1 MLFQFFKFI
10 SVTFFYFCGY
20 FFAGIGKSKE
30 ERISKQGQCVYRY
43 LLNMGPVY
51 IKIGQI
57 LATRSDLIPANWVQT
72 LRELQDNV
80 PSMNEADTKKILAKD
95 LSSPFEEVFS
105 EFSFQPIASGSIAQ
119 VHSAILLTGQK
130 VAVKIVKKNVRHQ
143 LKQNLDII
151 QFFVA
156 ILNLIVPSIREISL
170 PERLRELRTLLIIQ
184 ADMKQEAQKQEAVY
198 VNFKNHPYVKVPA
211 IVSELSTSNLLFME
225 FVEGIPGKDV
235 HKVELE
241 RSVLARRFQ
250 DTIYTMLY
258 MHGLCHGDPHPGNI
272 FFTKDGSIILMD
284 YGITVQL
291 SEDEKWGLSSF
302 YYACTRREWNVAV
315 ERFTQHFVTDKDG
328 INSNWREYAQEI
340 RSVLQYHF
348 DLNKTQWSTVSYFQD
363 VSKILHKYCAR
374 YTTNFT
380 KVELV
385 FLSCEGFATQ
395 IYPDIDI
402 WSNARK
408 FTDRYSPYIS
418 PEVKKTFDIYFQKTA
433 PTSLAMRDRA
443 DLSLVAPTH
452 INRYFFPSTYPVF
465 VKKADKSKIEDFD
478 GNVFVDISCGYGP
491 HLLGYAHPAVNQ
503 AISEAMANGFVNA
516 IGSEAELKMAE
527 MLVEALPG
535 AEKAILS
542 NSGTESILQAMR
554 LCRAY
559 RKKDR
564 VVKFEGHYHGFSDQG
579 MVSSWFRF
587 TGDKLNPQPIA
598 GTQGTNSATVKNTLV
613 LQYGYIE
620 GLERLRDEA
629 SDLACVICEPMPSLL
644 ADYDVGFLT
653 KLREICT
660 ELDIPLIFDEVVSGF
675 RVAYGGVQNLTG
687 ITPDLTCLGKVIGGG
702 LPCGAIVGKQKLI
715 DIGKSSQDPFSDYE
729 KKAFVGGTMSGN
741 SITCLAGTAALTYLK
756 EHPDIYVQLENNT
769 NWLAGKLVEIGR
781 QKGVA
786 IQVKANRS
794 IFSLTFGHKSAKYFR
809 EKQAGSN
816 FKVNLALAYY
826 MRKYGIYMPELH
838 TLMLSA
844 AHTQEDLE
852 LICTGFDL
860 SLQEMLADG
869 FFTL

>member
-1 MLFQFFKFI
+1 MLFQLFKFVV
-10 SVTFFYFCGY
+10 VTFIYLCGY
-20 FFAGIGKSKE
+20 FITTIGKNKE
-30 ERISKQGQCVYRY
+30 ERNFKQGQWIYSY
-43 LLNMGPVY
+43 FLYMGPVY

-57 LATRSDLIPANWVQT
+57 LATRSDLITKNWLQV

-80 PSMNEADTKKILAKD
+80 PHMDEANTRKIITKD
-95 LSSPFEEVFS
+95 LPLAFEQVFS

-119 VHSAILLTGQK
+119 VHSATLLTGQK
-130 VAVKIVKKNVRHQ
+130 VAVKVVKNNVLNQ

-151 QFFVA
+151 QFFIG
-156 ILNLIVPSIREISL
+156 ILDLLVLSV
-170 PERLRELRTLLIIQ
+170 RELDLPKRLQELRALLVIQ
-184 ADMKQEAQKQEAVY
+184 TDMKHEAQKQEEVY
-198 VNFKNHPYVKVPA
+198 TNFKNHPYVRVPA
-211 IVSELSTSNLLFME
+211 VIQEFSTSNLLFME
-225 FVEGIPGKDV
+225 FMEGISGKDF
-235 HKVELE
+235 HKVELKPNL
-241 RSVLARRFQ
+241 LAQRFQ

-272 FFTKDGSIILMD
+272 FFTKDGSIILLD

-302 YYACTRREWNVAV
+302 YYACSRKEWDIAV
-315 ERFTQHFVTDKDG
+315 ERFTQHFVTDKDY
-328 INSNWREYAQEI
+328 INLNWDYYEQEI
-340 RSVLQYHF
+340 KSILQYHF
-348 DLNKTQWSTVSYFQD
+348 DISKTRWSTVRYFQD
-363 VSKILHKYCAR
+363 VSKVLGKYQSR

-395 IYPDIDI
+395 IDPNIDI
-402 WSNARK
+402 WDNARK

-418 PEVKKTFDIYFQKTA
+418 PAVKETFDTYFQKKA
-433 PTSLAMRDRA
+433 PSSLAMRDRA
-443 DLSLVAPTH
+443 NNSLVAPTH

-478 GNVFVDISCGYGP
+478 GNVFVDISCGYGS
-491 HLLGYAHPAVNQ
+491 HLLGYAHPVINQ
-503 AISEAMANGFVNA
+503 AISEALANGFVNA
-516 IGSEAELKMAE
+516 IGSEAELKLAE
-527 MLVEALPG
+527 ILVEALPN
-535 AEKAILS
+535 AEKTILS
-542 NSGTESILQAMR
+542 NSGTEAILQAMR

-559 RKKDR
+559 KKKDR
-564 VVKFEGHYHGFSDQG
+564 VAKFEGHYHGFSDQG

-587 TGDKLNPQPIA
+587 TGEKFNPQPIA
-598 GTQGTNSATVKNTLV
+598 GTQGTNSSTVKNTLV

-620 GLERLRDEA
+620 GLERLRSEA

-644 ADYDVGFLT
+644 ANYDVNFLT
-653 KLREICT
+653 KLRKICT

-675 RVAYGGVQNLTG
+675 RVAYGGVQNLAG

-702 LPCGAIVGKQKLI
+702 LPCGAVVGKKKLV
-715 DIGKSSQDPFSDYE
+715 DVGRSSQDPFTDYE

-756 EHPDIYVQLENNT
+756 KHPEIYVKLDNDT
-769 NWLAGKLVEIGR
+769 NWLAQKLLEIGHK
-781 QKGVA
+781 QGVP
-786 IQVKANRS
+786 IQVKANHS
-794 IFSLTFGHKSAKYFR
+794 IFSLTFSYKPAKYFR

-826 MRKYGIYMPELH
+826 MRKHGIYMPELH

-852 LICTGFDL
+852 LICTAFDL
-860 SLQEMLADG
+860 SLQEMLEDG

>member
-1 MLFQFFKFI
+1 MLLQLFKFV
-10 SVTFFYFCGY
+10 SVTFFYLCGY
-20 FFAGIGKSKE
+20 FLTTVGTNKE
-30 ERISKQGQCVYRY
+30 ERISKQGQWIYRY
-43 LLNMGPVY
+43 LLYMGPVY

-57 LATRSDLIPANWVQT
+57 LATRSDLIPPNWVQI

-80 PSMNEADTKKILAKD
+80 PYMDEADTRKIITKD
-95 LSSPFEEVFS
+95 LPLAFENVFS

-119 VHSAILLTGQK
+119 VHRATLLTGQK
-130 VAVKIVKKNVRHQ
+130 VAVKVVKKNVRNQ

-151 QFFVA
+151 QLFVD
-156 ILNLIVPSIREISL
+156 ILDSVVPSVRELGL
-170 PERLRELRTLLIIQ
+170 PKRLQELRTLLIIQ
-184 ADMKQEAQKQEAVY
+184 ADMKQEAQNQELVY
-198 VNFKNHPYVKVPA
+198 NNFKDHPYIRVPA
-211 IVSELSTSNLLFME
+211 IIKDLSTSNLLFME
-225 FVEGIPGKDV
+225 FMEGIPGKDV
-235 HKVELE
+235 YKVELK
-241 RSVLARRFQ
+241 RNLLAQRFQ

-272 FFTKDGSIILMD
+272 FFTKDGSIILLD

-291 SEDEKWGLSSF
+291 NEDEKWGLSSF
-302 YYACTRREWNVAV
+302 YYACTRKEWDVAV
-315 ERFTQHFVTDKDG
+315 ERFTQHFVTDKDY
-328 INSNWREYAQEI
+328 INQNWNQYAQEI
-340 RSVLQYHF
+340 QNVLQYHF
-348 DLNKTQWSTVSYFQD
+348 DISTTQWSTVSYFQD
-363 VSKILHKYCAR
+363 VSKVLRKYRAR

-385 FLSCEGFATQ
+385 FLSCEGFASQ
-395 IYPDIDI
+395 IDPNIEI
-402 WSNARK
+402 WENARK
-408 FTDRYSPYIS
+408 FTDRYSPYMN
-418 PEVKKTFDIYFQKTA
+418 PKVKETFDIYFQQTA
-433 PTSLAMRDRA
+433 PSSLAMRDRA
-443 DLSLVAPTH
+443 DNSLVAPTH

-491 HLLGYAHPAVNQ
+491 HLLGYAHPVINQ
-503 AISEAMANGFVNA
+503 AISEAIANGFVNA
-516 IGSEAELKMAE
+516 IGHEAELELAE
-527 MLVEALPG
+527 ILVEALPG

-542 NSGTESILQAMR
+542 NSGTESILQAIR

-564 VVKFEGHYHGFSDQG
+564 VAKFEGHYHGFSDQG
-579 MVSSWFRF
+579 MISSWFRF
-587 TGDKLNPQPIA
+587 TGEKFNPQPIA
-598 GTQGTNSATVKNTLV
+598 GTQGTDSATVKNTLV

-620 GLERLRDEA
+620 GLERLRSEA
-629 SDLACVICEPMPSLL
+629 SELACVICEPMPSLL
-644 ADYDVGFLT
+644 ANYDVNFLT
-653 KLREICT
+653 KLRAICT

-675 RVAYGGVQNLTG
+675 RVAYGGVQNLAG
-687 ITPDLTCLGKVIGGG
+687 IFPDLTCLGKVIGGG
-702 LPCGAIVGKQKLI
+702 LPCGAVVGKKNLI

-741 SITCLAGTAALTYLK
+741 SMTCLAGTATLTYLK
-756 EHPDIYVQLENNT
+756 EHPEIYVKLDNNT
-769 NWLAGKLVEIGR
+769 NWLAQKLLEIGHSH
-781 QKGVA
+781 GVP

-794 IFSLTFGHKSAKYFR
+794 IFSLTFSHKNATYFR

-826 MRKYGIYMPELH
+826 MRKHGIYMPELH

-852 LICTGFDL
+852 LICTAFNL
-860 SLQEMLADG
+860 SLQEMLEDG

>member
-1 MLFQFFKFI
+1 MLFQLFKFI
-10 SVTFFYFCGY
+10 SVTLFYLCGY
-20 FFAGIGKSKE
+20 FITTLARNKE
-30 ERISKQGQCVYRY
+30 ERILKQGRWIYRY
-43 LLNMGPVY
+43 LLHMGPAY

-57 LATRSDLIPANWVQT
+57 LATRSDLIPEKWVQI
-72 LRELQDNV
+72 LQELQDNV
-80 PSMNEADTKKILAKD
+80 PFMPEADTRKIITQDLPLA
-95 LSSPFEEVFS
+95 FEQVFS

-119 VHSAILLTGQK
+119 VHSATLLTGQK
-130 VAVKIVKKNVRHQ
+130 VAVKVVKKNVRNQ

-156 ILNLIVPSIREISL
+156 ILDFVVLSV
-170 PERLRELRTLLIIQ
+170 RELGLPKRLQELRYLLIIQ
-184 ADMKQEAQKQEAVY
+184 ADMKQEAQKQEEVY
-198 VNFKNHPYVKVPA
+198 TNFKNHPYVKVPA
-211 IVSELSTSNLLFME
+211 VIKDFSTSNLLFME
-225 FVEGIPGKDV
+225 FMEGIPGKEV
-235 HKVELE
+235 QKVELK
-241 RSVLARRFQ
+241 RNLLAQRFQ

-272 FFTKDGSIILMD
+272 FFTKDGSIILLD

-302 YYACTRREWNVAV
+302 YYACTRKEWEIAV
-315 ERFTQHFVTDKDG
+315 ERFTQHFVTDKDY
-328 INSNWREYAQEI
+328 IIQNLSNYAQEI
-340 RSVLQYHF
+340 QSVLQYHF
-348 DLNKTQWSTVSYFQD
+348 DTSTTQWSTVSYFQD
-363 VSKILHKYCAR
+363 VNKILHKYRAR

-385 FLSCEGFATQ
+385 FLSCEGFASQ
-395 IYPDIDI
+395 IDPSINI
-402 WSNARK
+402 WENARK

-418 PEVKKTFDIYFQKTA
+418 PTVKETFDVYFQKTS
-433 PTSLAMRDRA
+433 PSSLAMRDRA
-443 DLSLVAPTH
+443 NNSLVAPTH
-452 INRYFFPSTYPVF
+452 IDRYFFPSTYPVF

-491 HLLGYAHPAVNQ
+491 HLLGYAHPVINQ
-503 AISEAMANGFVNA
+503 AISEAIANGFVNA
-516 IGSEAELKMAE
+516 IGNEAELNLAE
-527 MLVEALPG
+527 ILVEALPG

-542 NSGTESILQAMR
+542 NSGTESILQAIR

-564 VVKFEGHYHGFSDQG
+564 VAKFEGHYHGFSDQG

-587 TGDKLNPQPIA
+587 TGEKFNPQPIA
-598 GTQGTNSATVKNTLV
+598 GTQGTDSSTVKNTLV

-620 GLERLRDEA
+620 GLDRLRSEA
-629 SDLACVICEPMPSLL
+629 SELACVICEPMPSLL
-644 ADYDVGFLT
+644 ANYDVDFLA

-675 RVAYGGVQNLTG
+675 RVAYGGVQNLAE
-687 ITPDLTCLGKVIGGG
+687 IFPDLTCLGKVIGGG
-702 LPCGAIVGKQKLI
+702 LPCGAVVGKKELI

-741 SITCLAGTAALTYLK
+741 SMTCLAGTATLTYLK
-756 EHPDIYVQLENNT
+756 EHPEIYVKLDNDT
-769 NWLAGKLVEIGR
+769 NWLAQRLLEIGR
-781 QKGVA
+781 FHGVP

-794 IFSLTFGHKSAKYFR
+794 IFSLTFSHKSADYFR

-826 MRKYGIYMPELH
+826 MRKHGIYMPELH

-852 LICTGFDL
+852 LICTAFNL
-860 SLQEMLADG
+860 SLREMLEDG

>member
-1 MLFQFFKFI
+1 MLFQILKLI
-10 SVTFFYFCGY
+10 SVTFIYLCGY
-20 FFAGIGKSKE
+20 FITTVGSNKE
-30 ERISKQGQCVYRY
+30 ERILKQGQWIYRY
-43 LLNMGPVY
+43 FLQMGPVY

-57 LATRSDLIPANWVQT
+57 LATRSDLIPENWVQT

-80 PSMNEADTKKILAKD
+80 PYMNEADTRKILSKD
-95 LSSPFEEVFS
+95 LPLAFENVFS
-105 EFSFQPIASGSIAQ
+105 EFSFQPMATGSIAQ
-119 VHSAILLTGQK
+119 VHSATLLTGQK
-130 VAVKIVKKNVRHQ
+130 VAVKIVKKNVCNQ

-156 ILNLIVPSIREISL
+156 ILDFVIPSV
-170 PERLRELRTLLIIQ
+170 RELGLPKRLQELRALLIIQ

-198 VNFKNHPYVKVPA
+198 TNFKNHPYVKVPA
-211 IVSELSTSNLLFME
+211 VIKDLSTSNLLFME
-225 FVEGIPGKDV
+225 FMEGIPGKDV
-235 HKVELE
+235 HKVELK
-241 RSVLARRFQ
+241 RNLLAQRFQ

-272 FFTKDGSIILMD
+272 FFTKDGSIILLD

-302 YYACTRREWNVAV
+302 YYACTRKEWAIAV
-315 ERFTQHFVTDKDG
+315 ERFTQHFVTDKDYVFQ
-328 INSNWREYAQEI
+328 NWHNYEQEI
-340 RSVLQYHF
+340 KSILQYHF
-348 DLNKTQWSTVSYFQD
+348 DINTTQWSTVSYFQD
-363 VSKILHKYCAR
+363 VSKVLRKYRAR

-395 IYPDIDI
+395 IDPNIDI
-402 WSNARK
+402 WQNASK
-408 FTDRYSPYIS
+408 FTDRYSPYMS
-418 PEVKKTFDIYFQKTA
+418 SEVKETFDVYFQQTA
-433 PTSLAMRDRA
+433 PSSLAMRDRA
-443 DLSLVAPTH
+443 NHSLVAPTH

-465 VKKADKSKIEDFD
+465 VKKANKSKIEDFD

-503 AISEAMANGFVNA
+503 AISEALANGFVNA
-516 IGSEAELKMAE
+516 IGSEAELKLAE

-542 NSGTESILQAMR
+542 NSGTESILQAFR

-564 VVKFEGHYHGFSDQG
+564 VAKFEGHYHGFSDQG

-587 TGDKLNPQPIA
+587 TGEKFDPQPIA
-598 GTQGTNSATVKNTLV
+598 GTQGSESSTVKNTLI

-620 GLERLRDEA
+620 GLERLRKEA
-629 SDLACVICEPMPSLL
+629 SELACVICEPMPSLL
-644 ADYDVGFLT
+644 ANYDIEFLT

-675 RVAYGGVQNLTG
+675 RVAYGGVQNLAG
-687 ITPDLTCLGKVIGGG
+687 IFPDLTCLGKVIGGG
-702 LPCGAIVGKQKLI
+702 LPCGAVVGKQKLI

-741 SITCLAGTAALTYLK
+741 SLTCVAGTAALTYLK
-756 EHPDIYVQLENNT
+756 EHPEIYVQLDNNT
-769 NWLAGKLVEIGR
+769 NWLAERLLEIGHSH
-781 QKGVA
+781 GVP
-786 IQVKANRS
+786 IKVKANRS
-794 IFSLTFGHKSAKYFR
+794 IFSLTFSHRPAKYFR

-826 MRKYGIYMPELH
+826 MRKHGIYMPELH

-852 LICTGFDL
+852 LICQAFDL
-860 SLQEMLADG
+860 SLQEMLVDG